1 MIAISIRFQI
11 EDDALEGL
19 DSLQTLIIRDNNIL
33 LVPGSA
39 LGRLPRLSNLYLDY
53 NRVAALSSEIL
64 GSIQPEDIKYMSLSR
79 NVIRELPPGSFQT
92 FRNLRFLDLSGN
104 SLATINA
111 DTFSGTEASLRE
123 LRLSQNRITG
133 LGGTPLG
140 LRKLRI
146 LDLSDN
152 NIVDIP
158 RSTFSGLDNLLYL
171 NLSRNTHLGPVPAT
185 LLQPMAKLRTIDL
198 SMSGMKT
205 LPVELFANSNDL
217 EIVIL
222 RNNGIQE
229 VAEGSFTD
237 LRNITSI
244 DLSNNHI
251 TSVRPSAFVNLMNI
265 RRLSLKGNQLSAF
278 KGEFFNTGTGLEEL
292 DISDNQLSYLF
303 PSSFRIHPRLRK
315 LIVTNNKFN
324 FFPSELIASLQYL
337 EHVDLAGNQLKT
349 IDELDFARLPRLRV
363 LQMARNE
370 LEALSEMAFHNST
383 QLQVIDLSDN
393 HLDRIGERT
402 FEGLVRLEM
411 LNLEGNRLTDL
422 PETIFE
428 RSKLHM
434 LENINLGR
442 NRFEYAPLKALQ
454 RQYFFVDSVNLHHNN
469 IKMIPAEDSAMVNIK
484 KLDLSFNPLNAETLE
499 NILSEPKTVR
509 ELNLAGTGLQTIT
522 SLETPFLQKLNLSHN
537 SIVDINDEAFQRAT
551 LLENL
556 DMSSNALSDI
566 RKLSKI
572 WPKLT
577 SLQHLDLSNNSFE
590 MVVQGDL
597 DNLEMLRSLA
607 LVDLNNVNRIE
618 KNSFKN
624 LPNLAVLKAYNYPRL
639 GYLDVQGI
647 VDLLPGLSSLDIEIK
662 DSAVGSDQIQ
672 PAKHPRLK
680 EIGIRGQRLRSI
692 SSATLAGLK
701 GKDLQIKLMNTS
713 LTSLPPALLFPVPR
727 SSNLD
732 LDISGS
738 KLTVLSPQFLSALED
753 RRNSL
758 ALHGLDTNPI
768 HCDCNA
774 RALRRWLPGSHMSN
788 LRCASPDY
796 LVGKLLTEVGDDEL
810 TCDARKPT
818 TPAPITTKTSTQQKS
833 SSSRIVTRF
842 TTAEP
847 EIIWSVPTSQP
858 PLKIKTKAPL
868 LNKAAI
874 SNDDTLIIII
884 VGSVVAFIT
893 ILIIIICIVRL
904 RMSSNSYR
912 GGPMPLTMP
921 PMAMGPGSVQVG
933 YKGGPP
939 ASLYAVPPYAQSYA
953 TLPHK
958 NLSHQQSL
966 TNLSQSRTN
975 YSTMGRGP
983 YYQQQSL
990 NGQPY
995 VIYSDE
1001 KGFR

>member
-1 MIAISIRFQI
+1 MI
-11 EDDALEGL
+11 
-19 DSLQTLIIRDNNIL
+19 
-33 LVPGSA
+33 PGSA

-79 NVIRELPPGSFQT
+79 NVIRELPPGSFQM

-104 SLATINA
+104 SLANINA
-111 DTFSGTEASLRE
+111 DTFSGLELSLRE
-123 LRLSQNRITG
+123 LRVSQNRITG
-133 LGGTPLG
+133 IGNVPLA
-140 LRKLRI
+140 LKKLRI

-152 NIVDIP
+152 NIVDVP
-158 RSTFSGLDNLLYL
+158 RNAFSGLENLLYL
-171 NLSRNTHLGPVPAT
+171 NLSQNIHLGPIPAT
-185 LLQPMAKLRTIDL
+185 VLQPLTKLRTIDL
-198 SMSGMKT
+198 SMSGLKT
-205 LPVELFANSNDL
+205 LPTELFANSQDL
-217 EIVIL
+217 ELIIL
-222 RNNGIQE
+222 RNNAIQE
-229 VAEGSFTD
+229 ISEGTFAD

-251 TSVRPSAFVNLMNI
+251 TSLRSSSFVNLMNI
-265 RRLSLKGNQLSAF
+265 KKLNLKGNQLSAF
-278 KGEFFNTGTGLEEL
+278 KGEYFNTGTGLEEL
-292 DISDNQLSYLF
+292 DLSDNQLSYLF

-315 LIVTNNKFN
+315 LIISNNKFN
-324 FFPSELIASLQYL
+324 FFPSEIIASLQYL
-337 EHVDLAGNQLKT
+337 EHVDLARNQLKS
-349 IDELDFARLPRLRV
+349 IDELDFARLPRLRI
-363 LQMARNE
+363 LDMGRNE
-370 LEALSEMAFHNST
+370 LETLSEMAFHNST
-383 QLQVIDLSDN
+383 QLQIIDLSN
-393 HLDRIGERT
+393 NRLDRIGDRT

-411 LNLEGNRLTDL
+411 LNLEGNRLSDL

-442 NRFEYAPLKALQ
+442 NKFEYAPLKSLQ
-454 RQYFFVDSVNLHHNN
+454 RQYFFVTSVNLHHNN
-469 IKMIPAEDSAMVNIK
+469 IKQIPAEDSAMVNIK
-484 KLDLSFNPLNAETLE
+484 KLDLSFNPLNAETLS

-509 ELNLAGTGLQTIT
+509 ELNLAGTGLQSIS

-537 SIVDINDEAFQRAT
+537 HIMDVNDEVFQRAT
-551 LLENL
+551 LLESL
-556 DMSSNALSDI
+556 DLSSNLLVDI
-566 RKLSKI
+566 KRLAKI

-577 SLQHLDLSNNSFE
+577 SLQSLDLSNNSFE
-590 MVVQGDL
+590 IISQGDL
-597 DNLEMLRSLA
+597 DNLDMLKSLT
-607 LVDLNNVNRIE
+607 LVDLNSVNRIE
-618 KNSFKN
+618 KNAFKN
-624 LPNLAVLKAYNYPRL
+624 LPNLSELKAFNYPRL

-672 PAKHPRLK
+672 PAKHPRLR
-680 EIGIRGQRLRSI
+680 ELGIRGYRLRSI

-701 GKDLQIKLMNTS
+701 SKDLKIKLMNTS
-713 LTSLPPALLFPVPR
+713 LNILPPALLFPVPR
-727 SSNLD
+727 SSNVD

-758 ALHGLDTNPI
+758 SLHGLDTNPI

-796 LVGKLLTEVGDDEL
+796 LAGKLLTEVGDDEL
-810 TCDARKPT
+810 TCDARKVT
-818 TPAPITTKTSTQQKS
+818 TPTPMPARTSVQKS
-833 SSSRIVTRF
+833 SSSRIVTRY

-847 EIIWSVPTSQP
+847 EIIWSMPPSQP
-858 PLKIKTKAPL
+858 PLKIKTKQPL
-868 LNKAAI
+868 MNKATI

-893 ILIIIICIVRL
+893 ILIIIICIVRM

-912 GGPMPLTMP
+912 GGPMPMGMP
-921 PMAMGPGSVQVG
+921 PMPMTPGSVQMGG
-933 YKGGPP
+933 YKGAPP
-939 ASLYAVPPYAQSYA
+939 TSLYAVPPYAQSYA

-958 NLSHQQSL
+958 SLAHQQSMS
-966 TNLSQSRTN
+966 NLSQARTN

-990 NGQPY
+990 KGQPF